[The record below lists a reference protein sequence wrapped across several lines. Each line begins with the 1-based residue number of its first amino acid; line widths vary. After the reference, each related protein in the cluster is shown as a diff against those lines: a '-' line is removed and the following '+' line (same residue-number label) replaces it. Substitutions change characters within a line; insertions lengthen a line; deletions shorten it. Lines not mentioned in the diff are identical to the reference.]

1 MWVSSDEKVVTVN
14 NEGNIVGIAEG
25 KATITVSATDGSGVY
40 ASCEIE
46 VRLFSALEDI
56 LSHPGQHVIYDIM
69 GRRIHTISNSGLY
82 IIDNKVVYVIL

>member
-1 MWVSSDEKVVTVN
+1 MWASSDEKVVTVN

-69 GRRIHTISNSGLY
+69 GRRINTISNSGLY